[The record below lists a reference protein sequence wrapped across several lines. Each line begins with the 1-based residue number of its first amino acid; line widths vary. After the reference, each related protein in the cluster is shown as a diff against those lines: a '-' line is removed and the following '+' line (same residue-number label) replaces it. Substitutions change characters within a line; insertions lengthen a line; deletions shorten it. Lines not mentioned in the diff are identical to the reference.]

1 MDDEI
6 LKRLQEFVERER
18 WKYKIPLN
26 RNVRLYQDLDI
37 YGDDAVT
44 FILAYGKEFGVDV
57 SNFMAGDYFK
67 GEGVDFLGAVIGLF
81 NKEKKEEPKLK
92 ELTIGDLEK
101 GVIAGKLDEEVINS

>member
-1 MDDEI
+1 MDNKI
-6 LKRLQEFVERER
+6 LERLQTFIKHER
-18 WKYKIPLN
+18 WEYKFPLD
-26 RNVRLYQDLDI
+26 RNVRLYQDLNI

-57 SNFMAGDYFK
+57 SNFMAADYFK
-67 GEGVDFLGAVIGLF
+67 GEGVDFLGGIIRLF
-81 NKEKKEEPKLK
+81 SKEKKEEPKLK